1 MNIMDGFDVPK
12 DGRTDAENSPNYLP
26 AAAIPGAN
34 DLSSLAAVGGGR
46 LWFNGYVL
54 DFQRGCLLAADEE
67 IALRPKTFGF
77 LRHLVSNPGR
87 LVSKDELLAAVWP
100 NVVVTDDS
108 LVQCVTELRRALRDH
123 DQHLIKT
130 VQRRGYRFEAIVS
143 AEPSAA
149 MPRGGA
155 VPTHSGTVEVSA
167 PAGHDSRHAD
177 RGRRT
182 AMLAA
187 IGAFA
192 LLIAALGAGWWWFS
206 GGDRSA
212 APLPLSI
219 AVLPFNNLGQDP
231 DQEIIA
237 AGVSIDLTTDLSR
250 IPGAFVIAHG
260 TVQSFKGQN
269 VDARQVGRDLN
280 VRYVIEGS
288 LRRSG
293 NEVRIDVGLIEAGS
307 GRHLWT
313 ERFTLERNGIA
324 AWQDEIVGRIASA
337 LNFRLARVETE
348 RTLRERRDYA
358 DAYDLTTQGWALI
371 YTAKSPENYDAARKS
386 FRQALGRNP
395 ASANALAGLGWS
407 SAISVLNGWSA
418 SPAAD
423 VAVAEAAVAQL
434 LVIDPNHVVG
444 NHVRGFLLRLQ
455 RRTGA
460 AREAFRTVAAL
471 NPNFAPAHAQLGV
484 TAIESGRPEEA
495 VEAIERAIRISPRDP
510 DHSLWL
516 SFIGIAELH
525 RGRLQEAVFFLGRAL
540 EVDTSTATGIQRAYF
555 ASALMLVGRTTEAR
569 AALAEFRKAKP
580 SATIAS
586 LRAAGRS
593 TDAAFI
599 AQQERF
605 FEGLRMAG
613 LPE

>member
-1 MNIMDGFDVPK
+1 MNIKGGVDVPK
-12 DGRTDAENSPNYLP
+12 DGRTSAENSPNSLR
-26 AAAIPGAN
+26 ATAIVDAN
-34 DLSSLAAVGGGR
+34 GQSSLAAAAGR
-46 LWFNGYVL
+46 RIWFDGYIL
-54 DFQRGCLLAADEE
+54 DFQRGCLLAGDKE
-67 IALRPKTFGF
+67 IALRPKTFEF

-87 LVSKDELLAAVWP
+87 LVSKGELLSAVWP
-100 NVVVTDDS
+100 NIVVTDDS
-108 LVQCVTELRRALRDH
+108 LVQCVTELRRALQDH
-123 DQHLIKT
+123 DQRLIKT
-130 VQRRGYRFEAIVS
+130 VQRRGYRFEAALS
-143 AEPSAA
+143 AEPPTPEARGRAAPIQSATDE
-149 MPRGGA
+149 P
-155 VPTHSGTVEVSA
+155 SA
-167 PAGHDSRHAD
+167 PTRHDPRRASRAP
-177 RGRRT
+177 GV

-187 IGAFA
+187 IGAVA
-192 LLIAALGAGWWWFS
+192 LLMTALGASWWWFS
-206 GGDRSA
+206 AGDRLTAS
-212 APLPLSI
+212 PQLSI
-219 AVLPFNNLGQDP
+219 AVLPFKNIGDNP
-231 DQEIIA
+231 DQENIA

-260 TVQSFKGQN
+260 TVQSYKAQN

-293 NEVRIDVGLIEAGS
+293 NETRIDVELIEAQS

-313 ERFTLERNGIA
+313 ERFTLERNEIA
-324 AWQDEIVGRIASA
+324 AWQDEIVGRIATA

-348 RTLRERRDYA
+348 RTLRERRDYP

-371 YTAKSPENYDAARKS
+371 YTAKSPENYDAARKL
-386 FRQALGRNP
+386 FRQALERHP
-395 ASANALAGLGWS
+395 RSVNALAGLGWS
-407 SAISVLNGWSA
+407 SAVSVLNGWSA

-444 NHVRGFLLRLQ
+444 NHIRGFLLRLQ

-460 AREAFRTVAAL
+460 AREAFQTVAAL
-471 NPNFAPAHAQLGV
+471 NPNFPPAHAQLGV

-495 VEAIERAIRISPRDP
+495 IEAIERAIRLSPRDP

-516 SFIGIAELH
+516 SFIGMAELH
-525 RGRLQEAVFFLGRAL
+525 RGRLQEAVSFLGHAL
-540 EVDTSTATGIQRAYF
+540 EVDTSTATAVQHAYL
-555 ASALMLVGRTTEAR
+555 ASALMLVGRTAEGR

-586 LRAAGRS
+586 LRAAARS
-593 TDAAFI
+593 TDAAFM

-613 LPE
+613 MPE

>member
-1 MNIMDGFDVPK
+1 MNIMDGFGVPK
-12 DGRTDAENSPNYLP
+12 DGRKNAENSPNSLR
-26 AAAIPGAN
+26 AAVISGAN
-34 DLSSLAAVGGGR
+34 DLLSLSAAGGGR
-46 LWFNGYVL
+46 IRFDGYIL
-54 DFQRGCLLAADEE
+54 DFQRGCLLAGDEE
-67 IALRPKTFGF
+67 IALRPKTFEF

-87 LVSKDELLAAVWP
+87 LVSKDELLAVVWP
-100 NVVVTDDS
+100 NIVVTDDS

-123 DQHLIKT
+123 DQRLIKT
-130 VQRRGYRFEAIVS
+130 VQRRGYRFEGVLS

-149 MPRGGA
+149 LPCGA
-155 VPTHSGTVEVSA
+155 VPIKSATVEASA
-167 PAGHDSRHAD
+167 PARHDSRHAD
-177 RGRRT
+177 RARRT

-192 LLIAALGAGWWWFS
+192 LLIAALGASWWWFS
-206 GGDRSA
+206 AGDRFT

-219 AVLPFNNLGQDP
+219 AVLPFNNLGDDP
-231 DQEIIA
+231 DLEIIA

-260 TVQSFKGQN
+260 TAQSFKGQN

-313 ERFTLERNGIA
+313 ERFTLERNEIA

-348 RTLRERRDYA
+348 RTLRERRDYP

-371 YTAKSPENYDAARKS
+371 YTAKSPENYDAARKL

-395 ASANALAGLGWS
+395 ESANALAGLGWS

-423 VAVAEAAVAQL
+423 VAVAEGAVAQL

-460 AREAFRTVAAL
+460 AHEAFRTVAAL

-484 TAIESGRPEEA
+484 TEIESGRPEEA
-495 VEAIERAIRISPRDP
+495 IKSIERAIRLSPRDP

-540 EVDTSTATGIQRAYF
+540 EVDTSTATGIQRAYL
-555 ASALMLVGRTTEAR
+555 ASALMLVGRTTEGR

-586 LRAAGRS
+586 LRAAARS

>member
-1 MNIMDGFDVPK
+1 MNIMDGFGVPK
-12 DGRTDAENSPNYLP
+12 DGRKNAENSPNSLR
-26 AAAIPGAN
+26 AAVISGAN
-34 DLSSLAAVGGGR
+34 DLSSLSAAGGGR
-46 LWFNGYVL
+46 IRFDGYIL
-54 DFQRGCLLAADEE
+54 DFQRGCLLAGDEE
-67 IALRPKTFGF
+67 IALRPKTFEF

-87 LVSKDELLAAVWP
+87 LVSKDELLAVVWP
-100 NVVVTDDS
+100 NIVVTDDS

-123 DQHLIKT
+123 DQRLIKT
-130 VQRRGYRFEAIVS
+130 VQRRGYRFEGVLS

-149 MPRGGA
+149 LPCGA
-155 VPTHSGTVEVSA
+155 VPIKSATVEASA
-167 PAGHDSRHAD
+167 PARHDSRHAD
-177 RGRRT
+177 RARRT
-182 AMLAA
+182 AMLTA

-192 LLIAALGAGWWWFS
+192 LLIAALGASWWWFS
-206 GGDRSA
+206 AGDRFT

-219 AVLPFNNLGQDP
+219 AVLPFNNLGDDP
-231 DQEIIA
+231 DLEIIA
-237 AGVSIDLTTDLSR
+237 SGVSIDLTTDLSR

-260 TVQSFKGQN
+260 TAQSFKGQN

-313 ERFTLERNGIA
+313 ERFTLERNEIA

-348 RTLRERRDYA
+348 RTLRERRDYP

-371 YTAKSPENYDAARKS
+371 YTAKSPENYDAARKL

-395 ASANALAGLGWS
+395 ESANALAGLGWS

-423 VAVAEAAVAQL
+423 VAVAEGAVAQL

-484 TAIESGRPEEA
+484 TEIESGRPEEA
-495 VEAIERAIRISPRDP
+495 IKSIERAIRLSPRDP

-540 EVDTSTATGIQRAYF
+540 EVDTSTATGIQRAYL
-555 ASALMLVGRTTEAR
+555 ASALMLVGRTTEGR

-580 SATIAS
+580 SATIAG
-586 LRAAGRS
+586 LRAAARS

>member
-1 MNIMDGFDVPK
+1 MNIMDGFGVPK
-12 DGRTDAENSPNYLP
+12 DGRKNAENSPNSLR
-26 AAAIPGAN
+26 AAVISGAN
-34 DLSSLAAVGGGR
+34 DPSSLSAAGGGR
-46 LWFNGYVL
+46 IRFDGYIL
-54 DFQRGCLLAADEE
+54 DFQRGCLLAGDEE
-67 IALRPKTFGF
+67 IALRPKTFEF

-87 LVSKDELLAAVWP
+87 LVSKDELLAVVWP
-100 NVVVTDDS
+100 NIVVTDDS

-123 DQHLIKT
+123 DQRLIKT
-130 VQRRGYRFEAIVS
+130 VQRRGYRFEGVLS

-149 MPRGGA
+149 LPCGA
-155 VPTHSGTVEVSA
+155 VPIKSATVEASA
-167 PAGHDSRHAD
+167 PARHDSRHAD
-177 RGRRT
+177 RARRT

-192 LLIAALGAGWWWFS
+192 LLIAALGASWWWFS
-206 GGDRSA
+206 AGDRFT

-219 AVLPFNNLGQDP
+219 AVLPFNNLADDP
-231 DQEIIA
+231 DLEIIA

-260 TVQSFKGQN
+260 TAQSFKGQN

-313 ERFTLERNGIA
+313 ERFTLERNEIA

-348 RTLRERRDYA
+348 RTLRERRDYP

-371 YTAKSPENYDAARKS
+371 YTAKSPENYDAARKL
-386 FRQALGRNP
+386 FQQALGRNP
-395 ASANALAGLGWS
+395 ESANALAGLGWS

-423 VAVAEAAVAQL
+423 VAVAEGAVAQL

-484 TAIESGRPEEA
+484 TEIESGRPEEA
-495 VEAIERAIRISPRDP
+495 IKSIERAIRLSPRDP

-540 EVDTSTATGIQRAYF
+540 EVDTSTATGIQRAYL
-555 ASALMLVGRTTEAR
+555 ASALMLVGRTTEGR

-580 SATIAS
+580 SATIAG
-586 LRAAGRS
+586 LRAAARS

>member
-1 MNIMDGFDVPK
+1 MNIMDGFGVRK
-12 DGRTDAENSPNYLP
+12 DGRRNAENSPNSLR
-26 AAAIPGAN
+26 AAAISGAN
-34 DLSSLAAVGGGR
+34 DLSSLTAAGGGR
-46 LWFNGYVL
+46 IRFDEYIL
-54 DFQRGCLLAADEE
+54 DLQRGCLLAGDEE
-67 IALRPKTFGF
+67 IALRPKTFEF
-77 LRHLVSNPGR
+77 LRYLVSNPGR

-100 NVVVTDDS
+100 NIVVTEDS
-108 LVQCVTELRRALRDH
+108 LVQCVTELRRALRD
-123 DQHLIKT
+123 QEQRLIKT
-130 VQRRGYRFEAIVS
+130 VQRRGYRFEAALS

-149 MPRGGA
+149 LPGGTA
-155 VPTHSGTVEVSA
+155 VPIQSATVEA
-167 PAGHDSRHAD
+167 PAPSRDDPRRAD
-177 RGRRT
+177 RAGRK

-187 IGAFA
+187 VGAFA
-192 LLIAALGAGWWWFS
+192 LLIPALGASWWWV
-206 GGDRSA
+206 GAGDRFT
-212 APLPLSI
+212 APPPLSI
-219 AVLPFNNLGQDP
+219 AVLPFNNLSEEP
-231 DQEIIA
+231 DHETIA

-260 TVQSFKGQN
+260 TAQTFKGQN

-280 VRYVIEGS
+280 VRYVIVGS

-293 NEVRIDVGLIEAGS
+293 NELRIDVDLVEAGS

-313 ERFTLERNGIA
+313 ERFTLERNEIA

-348 RTLRERRDYA
+348 RTLRERRDYP

-371 YTAKSPENYDAARKS
+371 YTAKSPENYDAARKL

-395 ASANALAGLGWS
+395 ESANALAGLGWS

-423 VAVAEAAVAQL
+423 VAVAEGAVTQL
-434 LVIDPNHVVG
+434 LIIDPNHVVG

-460 AREAFRTVAAL
+460 ARESFQTVAAL

-495 VEAIERAIRISPRDP
+495 IEAIEHAIRLSPRDP

-516 SFIGIAELH
+516 SFIGMAELH
-525 RGRLQEAVFFLGRAL
+525 RGRLPEAVSFLGRAL
-540 EVDTSTATGIQRAYF
+540 EVDTSTPTAAQRAYL
-555 ASALMLVGRTTEAR
+555 ASALALVGRSTEAR

-586 LRAAGRS
+586 LRAAARS
-593 TDAAFI
+593 TNAAFM

>member
-12 DGRTDAENSPNYLP
+12 DGRTDAENSPNSLRT
-26 AAAIPGAN
+26 AAMPGTN
-34 DLSSLAAVGGGR
+34 DLSSLTAAGGGR

-54 DFQRGCLLAADEE
+54 DFQRGCLLAGDEE
-67 IALRPKTFGF
+67 IALRPKTFEF

-87 LVSKDELLAAVWP
+87 LVSKDELLATIWP
-100 NVVVTDDS
+100 NIAVTEDS
-108 LVQCVTELRRALRDH
+108 LVQCVTELRRALRDKE
-123 DQHLIKT
+123 QRLIKT
-130 VQRRGYRFEAIVS
+130 VQRRGYRFEAVLS

-149 MPRGGA
+149 EPRGSA
-155 VPTHSGTVEVSA
+155 APTQSAIGEASA
-167 PAGHDSRHAD
+167 PARHDPRRVSRA
-177 RGRRT
+177 RGAAT
-182 AMLAA
+182 LTA
-187 IGAFA
+187 IGVFA
-192 LLIAALGAGWWWFS
+192 LLMTALGASWWWFS
-206 GGDRSA
+206 AGDRFT
-212 APLPLSI
+212 APPQLSI
-219 AVLPFNNLGQDP
+219 AVLPFKNIGDDP
-231 DQEIIA
+231 DQENVA
-237 AGVSIDLTTDLSR
+237 AGLSIDLTTDLSR

-260 TVQSFKGQN
+260 TAQTFKGQN
-269 VDARQVGRDLN
+269 VDVRQVGRDLN

-293 NEVRIDVGLIEAGS
+293 NEVRIDVELVEAAS

-313 ERFTLERNGIA
+313 ERFTLERNEIA

-348 RTLRERRDYA
+348 RTLRERRDYP

-371 YTAKSPENYDAARKS
+371 YTAKSPENYDAARVL
-386 FRQALGRNP
+386 FRQALERNP
-395 ASANALAGLGWS
+395 RSVNALAGLGWS

-444 NHVRGFLLRLQ
+444 NQVRGFLLRLQ

-471 NPNFAPAHAQLGV
+471 NPNFPPAHAQLGV

-495 VEAIERAIRISPRDP
+495 IEAIERAIRLSPRDP

-516 SFIGIAELH
+516 SFIGMAELH
-525 RGRLQEAVFFLGRAL
+525 RGRLQEAVSFLGHAL
-540 EVDTSTATGIQRAYF
+540 EVDTSTATGVQRAYL
-555 ASALMLVGRTTEAR
+555 ASALMLVGRTTEGR

-586 LRAAGRS
+586 LRAAARS
-593 TDAAFI
+593 NDTAFI

>member
-1 MNIMDGFDVPK
+1 MNVMDGFDVPK
-12 DGRTDAENSPNYLP
+12 DGRTDAEDLPNSLR
-26 AAAIPGAN
+26 AMASSGAIDP
-34 DLSSLAAVGGGR
+34 SSLTTAGGGR
-46 LWFNGYVL
+46 LWFNDYVL
-54 DFQRGCLLAADEE
+54 DFQRGCLLAGDEE
-67 IALRPKTFGF
+67 IALRPKTFEF

-87 LVSKDELLAAVWP
+87 LVSKDELLAVVWP

-123 DQHLIKT
+123 DQRLIKT
-130 VQRRGYRFEAIVS
+130 VQRRGYRFEAALS
-143 AEPSAA
+143 AGPSAA
-149 MPRGGA
+149 VQCGAA
-155 VPTHSGTVEVSA
+155 VPTQSAAVEASA
-167 PAGHDSRHAD
+167 PTRHDPHHAG
-177 RGRRT
+177 RT
-182 AMLAA
+182 RDTAIRAG

-206 GGDRSA
+206 AGDRFT
-212 APLPLSI
+212 APPPLSI
-219 AVLPFNNLGQDP
+219 AVLPFNNLGDDP

-237 AGVSIDLTTDLSR
+237 SGVSIDLTTDLSR

-260 TVQSFKGQN
+260 TAQSFKGQN

-313 ERFTLERNGIA
+313 ERFTLERNEIA

-348 RTLRERRDYA
+348 RTLRERRDYP

-371 YTAKSPENYDAARKS
+371 YTAKSPENYDAARKL

-395 ASANALAGLGWS
+395 ESANALAGLGWS

-423 VAVAEAAVAQL
+423 VAVAEGAVAQL
-434 LVIDPNHVVG
+434 LVIEPNHVVG

-540 EVDTSTATGIQRAYF
+540 EVDTSTATGIQRAYL
-555 ASALMLVGRTTEAR
+555 ASALMLVGRTTEGR

-586 LRAAGRS
+586 LRAAARS
-593 TDAAFI
+593 TNAAFM

>member
-1 MNIMDGFDVPK
+1 LA
-12 DGRTDAENSPNYLP
+12 TDAL
-26 AAAIPGAN
+26 
-34 DLSSLAAVGGGR
+34 
-46 LWFNGYVL
+46 
-54 DFQRGCLLAADEE
+54 
-67 IALRPKTFGF
+67 
-77 LRHLVSNPGR
+77 
-87 LVSKDELLAAVWP
+87 
-100 NVVVTDDS
+100 
-108 LVQCVTELRRALRDH
+108 
-123 DQHLIKT
+123 
-130 VQRRGYRFEAIVS
+130 
-143 AEPSAA
+143 
-149 MPRGGA
+149 
-155 VPTHSGTVEVSA
+155 SA
-167 PAGHDSRHAD
+167 PTRHDPHHAGRAP
-177 RGRRT
+177 RT
-182 AMLAA
+182 AILAA

-192 LLIAALGAGWWWFS
+192 LLIAALGASWWWFS
-206 GGDRSA
+206 AGDRFT

-219 AVLPFNNLGQDP
+219 AVLPFNNLGDDP

-260 TVQSFKGQN
+260 TAQSFKGQN

-313 ERFTLERNGIA
+313 ERFTLERNEIA

-348 RTLRERRDYA
+348 RTLRERRDYP

-371 YTAKSPENYDAARKS
+371 YTAKSPENYDAARKL

-395 ASANALAGLGWS
+395 ESANALAGLGWS

-423 VAVAEAAVAQL
+423 VAVADGAVAQL

-540 EVDTSTATGIQRAYF
+540 EVDTSTATGIQRAYL
-555 ASALMLVGRTTEAR
+555 ASALMLVGRTTEGR

-586 LRAAGRS
+586 LRAAARS

-605 FEGLRMAG
+605 FEGLRVAG

>member
-1 MNIMDGFDVPK
+1 MNIMDGFGVPK
-12 DGRTDAENSPNYLP
+12 DGRKNAENSPNSLR
-26 AAAIPGAN
+26 AAVISGAN
-34 DLSSLAAVGGGR
+34 DLSSLSAAGGGR
-46 LWFNGYVL
+46 IRFDGYIL
-54 DFQRGCLLAADEE
+54 DFQRGCLLAGDEE
-67 IALRPKTFGF
+67 IALRPKTFEF

-87 LVSKDELLAAVWP
+87 LVSKDELLAVVWP
-100 NVVVTDDS
+100 NIVVTDDS

-123 DQHLIKT
+123 DQRLIKT
-130 VQRRGYRFEAIVS
+130 VQRRGYRFEGVLS

-149 MPRGGA
+149 LPCGA
-155 VPTHSGTVEVSA
+155 VPIKSATVEASA
-167 PAGHDSRHAD
+167 PARHDSRHAD
-177 RGRRT
+177 RARRT

-192 LLIAALGAGWWWFS
+192 LLIAALGASWWWFS
-206 GGDRSA
+206 AGDRFT

-219 AVLPFNNLGQDP
+219 AVLPFNNLGDDP
-231 DQEIIA
+231 DLEIIA

-260 TVQSFKGQN
+260 TAQSFKGQN

-313 ERFTLERNGIA
+313 ERFTLERNEIA

-348 RTLRERRDYA
+348 RTLRERRDYP

-371 YTAKSPENYDAARKS
+371 YTAKSPENYDAARKL
-386 FRQALGRNP
+386 FQQALGRNP
-395 ASANALAGLGWS
+395 ESANALAGLGWS

-423 VAVAEAAVAQL
+423 VAVAEAAVARL

-460 AREAFRTVAAL
+460 AHEAFRTVAAL

-484 TAIESGRPEEA
+484 TEIESGRPEEA
-495 VEAIERAIRISPRDP
+495 IKSIERAIRLSPRDP

-540 EVDTSTATGIQRAYF
+540 EVDTSTATGIQRAYL
-555 ASALMLVGRTTEAR
+555 ASALMLVGRTTEGR

-580 SATIAS
+580 SATIAG
-586 LRAAGRS
+586 LRAAARS

>member
-1 MNIMDGFDVPK
+1 MNIMDGFGVPK
-12 DGRTDAENSPNYLP
+12 DGRKNAENSPNSLR
-26 AAAIPGAN
+26 AAVISGAN
-34 DLSSLAAVGGGR
+34 DLLSLSAAGGGR
-46 LWFNGYVL
+46 IRFDGYIL
-54 DFQRGCLLAADEE
+54 DFQRGCLLAGDEE
-67 IALRPKTFGF
+67 IALRPKTFEF

-87 LVSKDELLAAVWP
+87 LVSKDELLAVVWP
-100 NVVVTDDS
+100 NIVVTDDS

-123 DQHLIKT
+123 DQRLIKT
-130 VQRRGYRFEAIVS
+130 VQRRGYRFEGVLS

-149 MPRGGA
+149 LPCGA
-155 VPTHSGTVEVSA
+155 VPIKSATVEASA
-167 PAGHDSRHAD
+167 PARHDSRHAD
-177 RGRRT
+177 RARRT

-192 LLIAALGAGWWWFS
+192 LLIAALGASWWWFS
-206 GGDRSA
+206 AGDRFT

-219 AVLPFNNLGQDP
+219 AVLPFNNLGDDP
-231 DQEIIA
+231 DLEIIA

-260 TVQSFKGQN
+260 TAQSFKGQN

-313 ERFTLERNGIA
+313 ERFTLERNEIA

-348 RTLRERRDYA
+348 RTLRERRDYP

-371 YTAKSPENYDAARKS
+371 YTAKSPENYDAARKL

-395 ASANALAGLGWS
+395 ESANALAGLGWS

-423 VAVAEAAVAQL
+423 VAVAEGAVAQL

-484 TAIESGRPEEA
+484 TEIESGRPEEA
-495 VEAIERAIRISPRDP
+495 IKSIERAIRLSPRDP

-540 EVDTSTATGIQRAYF
+540 EVDTSTATGIQRAYL
-555 ASALMLVGRTTEAR
+555 ASALMLVGRTTEGR

-580 SATIAS
+580 SATIAG
-586 LRAAGRS
+586 LRAAARS

>member
-1 MNIMDGFDVPK
+1 MNIMDGFGVPK
-12 DGRTDAENSPNYLP
+12 DVRTNAENSPNSLR
-26 AAAIPGAN
+26 AAAIPAAN
-34 DLSSLAAVGGGR
+34 DLSSLSAAGGGR
-46 LWFNGYVL
+46 IRFDGYIL
-54 DFQRGCLLAADEE
+54 DFQRGCLLAGDEE
-67 IALRPKTFGF
+67 ITLRPKTFEF

-130 VQRRGYRFEAIVS
+130 VQRRGYRFEAVLS
-143 AEPSAA
+143 AEPS
-149 MPRGGA
+149 GA
-155 VPTHSGTVEVSA
+155 VQRGAAAPTQSATDEVSA
-167 PAGHDSRHAD
+167 PARHDSRHAG
-177 RGRRT
+177 RARRT

-192 LLIAALGAGWWWFS
+192 LLIAAVGASWRWFNA
-206 GGDRSA
+206 DERLM
-212 APLPLSI
+212 APPPLSI
-219 AVLPFNNLGQDP
+219 AVLPFKNLDDHP
-231 DQEIIA
+231 DLESVT
-237 AGVSIDLTTDLSR
+237 AGVTIDLTTDLSR

-260 TVQSFKGQN
+260 TAQSFKGQN

-288 LRRSG
+288 LRRAG
-293 NEVRIDVGLIEAGS
+293 NEVRIDVGLIEAGT

-313 ERFTLERNGIA
+313 ERFTLERNEIA
-324 AWQDEIVGRIASA
+324 AWQDEIVGRIAGA

-348 RTLRERRDYA
+348 RTLRERRDYP

-371 YTAKSPENYDAARKS
+371 YTAKSPENYDAARKL

-395 ASANALAGLGWS
+395 ESANALAGLGWS

-423 VAVAEAAVAQL
+423 VAVAEAAVARL

-484 TAIESGRPEEA
+484 TAIESGLPEEA
-495 VEAIERAIRISPRDP
+495 IEAIERAIRLSPRDP

-516 SFIGIAELH
+516 SFIGMAELH
-525 RGRLQEAVFFLGRAL
+525 RGRLPEAVFFLGRAL
-540 EVDTSTATGIQRAYF
+540 EVDTSTATGIQRAYL
-555 ASALMLVGRTTEAR
+555 ASALMLVGRTTEGR

-586 LRAAGRS
+586 LRAAARS
-593 TDAAFI
+593 TNAAFM
-599 AQQERF
+599 AQQEHF

>member
-1 MNIMDGFDVPK
+1 MNIMDGFGVPK
-12 DGRTDAENSPNYLP
+12 DGRKNAENSPNSLR
-26 AAAIPGAN
+26 AAVISGAN
-34 DLSSLAAVGGGR
+34 DLSSLSAAGGGR
-46 LWFNGYVL
+46 IRFDGYIL
-54 DFQRGCLLAADEE
+54 DFQRGCLLAGDEE
-67 IALRPKTFGF
+67 IALRPKTFEF

-87 LVSKDELLAAVWP
+87 LVSKDELLAVVWP
-100 NVVVTDDS
+100 NIVVTDDS

-123 DQHLIKT
+123 DQRLIKT
-130 VQRRGYRFEAIVS
+130 VQRRGYRFEGVLS

-149 MPRGGA
+149 LPCGA
-155 VPTHSGTVEVSA
+155 VPIKSATVEASA
-167 PAGHDSRHAD
+167 PARHDSRHAD
-177 RGRRT
+177 RARRT

-192 LLIAALGAGWWWFS
+192 LLIAALGASWWWFS
-206 GGDRSA
+206 AGDRFT

-219 AVLPFNNLGQDP
+219 AVLPFNNLGDDP
-231 DQEIIA
+231 DLEIIA

-260 TVQSFKGQN
+260 TAQSFKGQN

-313 ERFTLERNGIA
+313 ERFTLERNEIA

-348 RTLRERRDYA
+348 RTLRERRDYP

-371 YTAKSPENYDAARKS
+371 YTAKSPENYDAARKL
-386 FRQALGRNP
+386 FQQALGRNP
-395 ASANALAGLGWS
+395 ESANALAGLGWS

-484 TAIESGRPEEA
+484 TEIESGRPEEA
-495 VEAIERAIRISPRDP
+495 IKSIERAIRLSPRDP

-540 EVDTSTATGIQRAYF
+540 EVDTSTATGIQRAYL
-555 ASALMLVGRTTEAR
+555 ASALMLVGRTTEGR

-586 LRAAGRS
+586 LRAAARS

>member
-12 DGRTDAENSPNYLP
+12 DGRTDAENSPNSLR

-34 DLSSLAAVGGGR
+34 DLSSLAAAGGGR

-54 DFQRGCLLAADEE
+54 DFQRGCLLAGDEE
-67 IALRPKTFGF
+67 IALRPKTFEF
-77 LRHLVSNPGR
+77 LRHLVGNPGR

-123 DQHLIKT
+123 DQRLIKT
-130 VQRRGYRFEAIVS
+130 VQRRGYRFEAALS
-143 AEPSAA
+143 AGPSAA
-149 MPRGGA
+149 VQCGTA
-155 VPTHSGTVEVSA
+155 APTQLATDEVSA
-167 PAGHDSRHAD
+167 PTRHDPRRAGHA
-177 RGRRT
+177 RRT

-192 LLIAALGAGWWWFS
+192 LLIAAVGASWRWLGT
-206 GGDRSA
+206 GDLFM
-212 APLPLSI
+212 APPPLSI
-219 AVLPFNNLGQDP
+219 AVLPFKILGDDP
-231 DQEIIA
+231 DQENVA
-237 AGVSIDLTTDLSR
+237 AGVTIDLTTDLSR
-250 IPGAFVIAHG
+250 IPGAFVIAQG
-260 TVQSFKGQN
+260 TAQTFKGQN
-269 VDARQVGRDLN
+269 VDVRQVGRDLN
-280 VRYVIEGS
+280 VRYVIKGS

-293 NEVRIDVGLIEAGS
+293 DEVRIDVELIEARS
-307 GRHLWT
+307 RRNLWT
-313 ERFTLERNGIA
+313 ERFKLERDEIA
-324 AWQDEIVGRIASA
+324 AWQDEIGGRIANA
-337 LNFRLARVETE
+337 LNFRLARIETE
-348 RTLRERRDYA
+348 RTLRERRDYP
-358 DAYDLTTQGWALI
+358 DAYDLTTRGWALI
-371 YTAKSPENYDAARKS
+371 YTAKSPENYDAARKL

-395 ASANALAGLGWS
+395 ESANALAGLGWS
-407 SAISVLNGWSA
+407 SAISVLNGWSE

-423 VAVAEAAVAQL
+423 VAVAQAAVAQL

-516 SFIGIAELH
+516 SFIGMAELH

-540 EVDTSTATGIQRAYF
+540 EVDTSTATGVQRAYL

-586 LRAAGRS
+586 LRAAARS
-593 TDAAFI
+593 TDAVFI

>member
-12 DGRTDAENSPNYLP
+12 DGRTNAENSPNSLR
-26 AAAIPGAN
+26 AAAIPAAN
-34 DLSSLAAVGGGR
+34 DVSSLTAKGGER
-46 LWFNGYVL
+46 FRFDGYVL
-54 DFQRGCLLAADEE
+54 DLQRSCLRAGDEE
-67 IALRPKTFGF
+67 IALRPKTFEF

-130 VQRRGYRFEAIVS
+130 VPRRGYRFEAVLS
-143 AEPSAA
+143 AEPPAA
-149 MPRGGA
+149 MARGSP
-155 VPTHSGTVEVSA
+155 VPIQSATLQASA
-167 PAGHDSRHAD
+167 PARRDSRHAH
-177 RGRRT
+177 RARRT

-192 LLIAALGAGWWWFS
+192 LLVAVLGVSWSWFRA
-206 GGDRSA
+206 GDRFT

-219 AVLPFNNLGQDP
+219 AVLPFNNLGDDP
-231 DQEIIA
+231 DQEIVA

-260 TVQSFKGQN
+260 TAQSFKGQN

-288 LRRSG
+288 LRQSG

-313 ERFTLERNGIA
+313 ERFTLERKEIA

-348 RTLRERRDYA
+348 RTLRERRDYP

-371 YTAKSPENYDAARKS
+371 YTAKSPENYDAARKL
-386 FRQALGRNP
+386 FQQALRRNP
-395 ASANALAGLGWS
+395 GSANALAGLGWS
-407 SAISVLNGWSA
+407 AAISVLNGWSA

-423 VAVAEAAVAQL
+423 VALAEGAVAQL
-434 LVIDPNHVVG
+434 LVIDPNHVLG

-460 AREAFRTVAAL
+460 ALEAFRTVAAL

-495 VEAIERAIRISPRDP
+495 IKSIERAIRLSPRDP

-540 EVDTSTATGIQRAYF
+540 EVDTSTATGIQRAYL
-555 ASALMLVGRTTEAR
+555 ASALMLAGRTTEGR

-580 SATIAS
+580 LATIAG
-586 LRAAGRS
+586 LRAAARS

-599 AQQERF
+599 AQQEPF

>member
-1 MNIMDGFDVPK
+1 MNIKDGFDVPK
-12 DGRTDAENSPNYLP
+12 DGRTSAENSPNSLR
-26 AAAIPGAN
+26 ATAIVGAN
-34 DLSSLAAVGGGR
+34 DLSSLAAADGR
-46 LWFNGYVL
+46 RIWFDGYIL
-54 DFQRGCLLAADEE
+54 DFQRGCLLAGDKE
-67 IALRPKTFGF
+67 IALRPKTFEF

-87 LVSKDELLAAVWP
+87 LVSKDELLSAVWP
-100 NVVVTDDS
+100 NIVVTDDS
-108 LVQCVTELRRALRDH
+108 LVQCVTELRRALQDH
-123 DQHLIKT
+123 DQRLIKT
-130 VQRRGYRFEAIVS
+130 VQRRGYRFEAVLS

-149 MPRGGA
+149 EPRGSA
-155 VPTHSGTVEVSA
+155 APTQSATDEASA
-167 PAGHDSRHAD
+167 PTRHDPRRASRA
-177 RGRRT
+177 RGA

-192 LLIAALGAGWWWFS
+192 LLMTALGASWWWFS
-206 GGDRSA
+206 AGDRFT
-212 APLPLSI
+212 APPQLSI
-219 AVLPFNNLGQDP
+219 IVLPFKNIGDDP
-231 DQEIIA
+231 DQENVA
-237 AGVSIDLTTDLSR
+237 ASVSIDLTTDLSR

-260 TVQSFKGQN
+260 TAQTFKGQN
-269 VDARQVGRDLN
+269 VDVRQVGRDLN

-293 NEVRIDVGLIEAGS
+293 NEVRIDVGLVEAGS

-313 ERFTLERNGIA
+313 ERFTLERNEIA

-348 RTLRERRDYA
+348 RTLRERRDYP

-371 YTAKSPENYDAARKS
+371 YTAKSPENYDAAHKL

-395 ASANALAGLGWS
+395 KSANALAGLGWS
-407 SAISVLNGWSA
+407 SAISVLNGWSM

-434 LVIDPNHVVG
+434 LAIDPNHVVG
-444 NHVRGFLLRLQ
+444 HHVRGFLLRLQ

-460 AREAFRTVAAL
+460 AREAFRTAAAL
-471 NPNFAPAHAQLGV
+471 NPNFAPAYAQLGV
-484 TAIESGRPEEA
+484 TETESGRPEKA
-495 VEAIERAIRISPRDP
+495 INWIERAIRLSPRDP

-516 SFIGIAELH
+516 TFIGIAELH

-540 EVDTSTATGIQRAYF
+540 EVDTSTPTAVQRAYL
-555 ASALMLVGRTTEAR
+555 ASALMLVGRTTEGR

-586 LRAAGRS
+586 LRAAARS
-593 TDAAFI
+593 TDSVFI